1 MTVKG
6 IDISYA
12 NRNLDFEKLKAAGV
26 KFAIIRTGYRQKTDD
41 MFEEHMKNAAAAGL
55 DVGAYCY
62 CMATSPAEARKE
74 AEYAVSL
81 LQPYKLT
88 YPLFYDM
95 EDASLFDLSRTK
107 LTNIAIAFL
116 ETVTNAGYR
125 GGLYSNPS
133 WLENKL
139 NRDKILDKYDLWLAH
154 WTGSPDTPT
163 KYQYGQTMWQWG
175 TEELAGSSGK
185 IDGDVCYVDY
195 PAIIGEGSCAPA
207 KGDSVLFIGGRHYAA
222 SASAKPTGALRSAG
236 TAKITNIAEGA
247 AHPYHLTGE
256 SSNVY
261 GWVDVD
267 TVFTLGSGETGK
279 TEAKLNLREK
289 AGLDGKILTVIPANG
304 AVVLFGETLSKDGYV
319 WQRAAY
325 NGITGWLAANYISG

>member
-55 DVGAYCY
+55 DIGAYCY

-81 LQPYKLT
+81 LSPYKLS

-95 EDASLFDLSRTK
+95 EDISLSDLSKTK

-116 ETVTNAGYR
+116 ETATNAGYR
-125 GGLYSNPS
+125 AGLYTNPS

-139 NRDKILDKYDLWLAH
+139 NRDRIQGKYDLWLAH

-163 KYQYGQTMWQWG
+163 KYRYGQTMWQWG
-175 TEELAGSSGK
+175 AEELTGSSGK

-195 PAIIGEGSCAPA
+195 PAIIGQSLLPA
-207 KGDSVLFIGGRHYAA
+207 KGDSVLFIGGSHYAA
-222 SASAKPTGALRSAG
+222 SASAQPTGALRSAG
-236 TAKITNIAEGA
+236 TAKITNIAAGA
-247 AHPYHLTGE
+247 AHPYHLAGE

-261 GWVDVD
+261 GWVDGD
-267 TVFTLGSGETGK
+267 SVFTLGSGETGK
-279 TEAKLNLREK
+279 AEAKLNLREK
-289 AGLDGKILTVIPANG
+289 AGLSGKILTVIPAKG
-304 AVVLFGETLSKDGYV
+304 AVVLFKDTLSKDGYV
-319 WQRAAY
+319 WQKAAY
-325 NGITGWLAANYISG
+325 NGITGWLAAKYVTV